1 MSAPEDLE
9 APPEATDK
17 AGAPPAAESPQ
28 PPADPAAAGE
38 PGLTNRELTDYW
50 LVRNHFL
57 MGLCWLTFGMLMG
70 QGYSL
75 QLIGRYPWF
84 LQDIEWFSPGRVRM
98 LHTNMMA
105 YGWLANAFL
114 GGIHW
119 AIPRITRQRTLS
131 PKLGR
136 FLFFAWQL
144 VLVLTTYGM
153 LTGQAQGIEWGETP
167 TWLDPVIVVALV
179 GVVLNFLTPIVR
191 CKEPSLYVSAWYFTA
206 CFAWTGL
213 TYIMGNFLPQY
224 LVPGVAGA
232 AIVGLWI
239 HDFVGLFVT
248 PLGWGLMYYFVPV
261 ILRKPIW
268 SHSLSLIGFW
278 GLAFFYPLSGVHH
291 FLWSPI
297 PMYAQYGAVVSTIAI
312 EIVVATV
319 IVNFFGTI
327 SGDWGRLKDN
337 LPLRWFYT
345 GMVFYFLTCFQCA
358 VHVTLAVQ
366 EIIHFTDWVV
376 GHAHLVMYGVFSF
389 WLMGIM
395 VYLWPAVT
403 GREWYS
409 QKLLSW
415 HYWLT
420 LIGLTFMFLDLTAA
434 GLVQGFLW
442 KALAPWQDSVVAS
455 VPFWWARTFSGWFV
469 LAGVFCLLI
478 NSLLT
483 RAAPGSFPEDEEA
496 TPDDA

>member
-1 MSAPEDLE
+1 MGTDQDDEAGAKEEDATKPE
-9 APPEATDK
+9 AKAAGKPPPE
-17 AGAPPAAESPQ
+17 EEQ
-28 PPADPAAAGE
+28 PS
-38 PGLTNRELTDYW
+38 NRDLTDNW
-50 LVRNHFL
+50 VIRAHLF
-57 MGLCWLTFGMLMG
+57 MGLFWLTFGMFMG

-75 QLIGRYPWF
+75 QLINSYPWF

-105 YGWLANAFL
+105 YGWLANAFI
-114 GGIHW
+114 GSIHW
-119 AIPRITRQRTLS
+119 AIPRFTRQPILHRGF
-131 PKLGR
+131 GR
-136 FLFFAWQL
+136 LLFWAWQL
-144 VLVLTTYGM
+144 VLVLEVVG
-153 LTGQAQGIEWGETP
+153 LLGGHAQGIEWAETP
-167 TWLDPVIVVALV
+167 TWLDPIIVVALV
-179 GVVLNFLTPIVR
+179 GVVATFLTPIIR
-191 CKEPSLYVSAWYFTA
+191 CEEPALYVSGWYFTA

-224 LVPGVAGA
+224 FVPGVAGA

-261 ILRKPIW
+261 ILKRPIW

-291 FLWSPI
+291 FMWSPI

-327 SGDWGRLKDN
+327 HGHWHRLREN
-337 LPLRWFYT
+337 IPLRWFYT
-345 GMVFYFLTCFQCA
+345 GMVMYFITCFQCA
-358 VHVTLAVQ
+358 VHVTLTFQ

-395 VYLWPAVT
+395 VHLWPMLV

-409 QKLLSW
+409 RRLLEW

-420 LIGLTFMFLDLTAA
+420 VGGLSMMFLDLTAA

-442 KALAPWQDSVVAS
+442 KMLNHWQDSVVAS
-455 VPFWWARTFSGWFV
+455 VPFWWLRTFTGWFI
-469 LAGVFCLLI
+469 LAGVLCLFYNVVMTML
-478 NSLLT
+478 
-483 RAAPGSFPEDEEA
+483 AAPAGDDGEEG
-496 TPDDA
+496 